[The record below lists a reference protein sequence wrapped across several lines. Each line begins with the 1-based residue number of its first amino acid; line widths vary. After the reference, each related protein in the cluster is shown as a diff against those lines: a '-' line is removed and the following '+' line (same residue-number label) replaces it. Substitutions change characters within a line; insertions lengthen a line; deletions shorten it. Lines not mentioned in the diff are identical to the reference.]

1 LDNSF
6 ENLKEKLPN
15 NPNQEEILNKMID
28 SLRWQMEMLD
38 QQLEIIKETNKQ
50 EGDEYVQTEILKFQ
64 FEEDLKILV

>member
-1 LDNSF
+1 MDNSF

>member
-1 LDNSF
+1 MDNSF

-15 NPNQEEILNKMID
+15 NTNQEEILNKMID

-50 EGDEYVQTEILKFQ
+50 EGDEYVKTEILKFQ